1 MGREPKSY
9 LKVIQVKI
17 NIKSSQ
23 SWPYVQRIKDNN
35 ASRPYRKFLS
45 VTGDVRINSNR
56 DRQTSY
62 AIMALKAGA
71 AKYSVAYTFS
81 PKESTVVKGLV
92 TSNCTEELREAN
104 DSRSGKPY
112 QKKWSLSC
120 WFWEQKSV
128 KINLGSPMYAL
139 NQYADDDD
147 IWYMINS
154 SLH

>member
-1 MGREPKSY
+1 M
-9 LKVIQVKI
+9 
-17 NIKSSQ
+17 
-23 SWPYVQRIKDNN
+23 
-35 ASRPYRKFLS
+35 
-45 VTGDVRINSNR
+45 TGDVRINSNR

-112 QKKWSLSC
+112 VQEKNVVLLILGEKVSKSILTAHLKFDLSDGQMAKRKGV
-120 WFWEQKSV
+120 FLSE
-128 KINLGSPMYAL
+128 MM
-139 NQYADDDD
+139 
-147 IWYMINS
+147 MITPK
-154 SLH
+154 HYKG